1 MSTARRPKT
10 RLGNIS
16 KSFGLSGFENAYPKT
31 LSGGMR
37 QRVAL
42 IRTLIMDPDILLL
55 DEPFS
60 ALDYQTRL
68 YLEGV
73 LKEAVETYHKT
84 VILVTHDIDEA
95 VALSKR
101 VVVLSGRPAR
111 VKIVHDIDIA
121 ASSPDHGAKRQPLL
135 RLFPRALRRARHPD
149 RENRVTLTLPGASRA
164 LRKRRARSPRARTFN
179 TILGRSALQATRRHR
194 VLCTVGDRRAR
205 RVDFRLSGRLA
216 APASLPPAIKM
227 LLSGD
232 LLSDTW
238 FTLFEAILGFVIGTI
253 LGSLLGLALWY
264 SAFVARLV
272 EPFIVAINSVP
283 KIALAPIVVLW
294 FGTGLVSKVALSV
307 SLTAIV
313 ALIAAYQA
321 AKDADVD
328 LQSLLISM
336 GADKHQVFF
345 KAVVPSTLPS
355 IIATFRINIGFGLV
369 GAVVGEFIS
378 SQRGLG
384 HLIYTASSLYDL
396 NTVWVGLFTL
406 MIMGFALYYVIDL
419 IERTSLPWKQA
430 EHHASGSSLIEK
442 QKGAIDETCFA
453 RDARRRPR
461 NAAAHHAG
469 AGRRQEGDAVA
480 SIPVDALSAALCRHR
495 RRLLHP
501 AGP

>member
-1 MSTARRPKT
+1 
-10 RLGNIS
+10 
-16 KSFGLSGFENAYPKT
+16 
-31 LSGGMR
+31 
-37 QRVAL
+37 
-42 IRTLIMDPDILLL
+42 
-55 DEPFS
+55 
-60 ALDYQTRL
+60 
-68 YLEGV
+68 
-73 LKEAVETYHKT
+73 
-84 VILVTHDIDEA
+84 
-95 VALSKR
+95 
-101 VVVLSGRPAR
+101 
-111 VKIVHDIDIA
+111 
-121 ASSPDHGAKRQPLL
+121 
-135 RLFPRALRRARHPD
+135 
-149 RENRVTLTLPGASRA
+149 LPGASP
-164 LRKRRARSPRARTFN
+164 LPKRKPRAQRRSFSFDTA
-179 TILGRSALQATRRHR
+179 LGRTVLQAIAVVAFFAAWEAGVRMGWISAF
-194 VLCTVGDRRAR
+194 LVGSP
-205 RVDFRLSGRLA
+205 SGIFA
-216 APASLPPAIKM
+216 GGFKM
-227 LLSGD
+227 LASGD

-238 FTLFEAILGFVIGTI
+238 YTLFEAILGFVIGTI

-384 HLIYTASSLYDL
+384 HLIYTASSFYDL

-406 MIMGFALYYVIDL
+406 MIMGFVLYYVIDI

-430 EHHASGSSLIEK
+430 STSH
-442 QKGAIDETCFA
+442 QV
-453 RDARRRPR
+453 
-461 NAAAHHAG
+461 
-469 AGRRQEGDAVA
+469 QV
-480 SIPVDALSAALCRHR
+480 
-495 RRLLHP
+495 
-501 AGP
+501 

>member
-1 MSTARRPKT
+1 
-10 RLGNIS
+10 
-16 KSFGLSGFENAYPKT
+16 
-31 LSGGMR
+31 
-37 QRVAL
+37 
-42 IRTLIMDPDILLL
+42 
-55 DEPFS
+55 
-60 ALDYQTRL
+60 
-68 YLEGV
+68 
-73 LKEAVETYHKT
+73 
-84 VILVTHDIDEA
+84 
-95 VALSKR
+95 
-101 VVVLSGRPAR
+101 
-111 VKIVHDIDIA
+111 
-121 ASSPDHGAKRQPLL
+121 
-135 RLFPRALRRARHPD
+135 
-149 RENRVTLTLPGASRA
+149 VTLTLPGANP
-164 LRKRRARSPRARTFN
+164 LPKRRPARAPRRRATFD
-179 TILGRSALQATRRHR
+179 TALGRSTLQALAVIVFFAAWEAGVRMGW
-194 VLCTVGDRRAR
+194 VSAFLVGSPVGIFADA
-205 RVDFRLSGRLA
+205 FRMIASGE
-216 APASLPPAIKM
+216 
-227 LLSGD
+227 

-253 LGSLLGLALWY
+253 AGSLLGLALWY
-264 SAFVARLV
+264 SVFVARLV

-406 MIMGFALYYVIDL
+406 MIMGFVLYYVIDI
-419 IERTSLPWKQA
+419 IERTSLPWKQ
-430 EHHASGSSLIEK
+430 SSTTH
-442 QKGAIDETCFA
+442 QV
-453 RDARRRPR
+453 
-461 NAAAHHAG
+461 
-469 AGRRQEGDAVA
+469 QV
-480 SIPVDALSAALCRHR
+480 
-495 RRLLHP
+495 
-501 AGP
+501 

>member
-1 MSTARRPKT
+1 
-10 RLGNIS
+10 
-16 KSFGLSGFENAYPKT
+16 
-31 LSGGMR
+31 
-37 QRVAL
+37 
-42 IRTLIMDPDILLL
+42 
-55 DEPFS
+55 
-60 ALDYQTRL
+60 
-68 YLEGV
+68 
-73 LKEAVETYHKT
+73 
-84 VILVTHDIDEA
+84 
-95 VALSKR
+95 
-101 VVVLSGRPAR
+101 
-111 VKIVHDIDIA
+111 
-121 ASSPDHGAKRQPLL
+121 
-135 RLFPRALRRARHPD
+135 
-149 RENRVTLTLPGASRA
+149 VTLTMPGTTPLPK
-164 LRKRRARSPRARTFN
+164 RKPRPVRRRAGFN
-179 TILGRSALQATRRHR
+179 TPLGRAALQALAVIGFFALWEIGVRMGWISAF
-194 VLCTVGDRRAR
+194 LVGSPFGIFA
-205 RVDFRLSGRLA
+205 VGFKMIVSGE
-216 APASLPPAIKM
+216 
-227 LLSGD
+227 

-253 LGSLLGLALWY
+253 VGSLLGLALWY

-406 MIMGFALYYVIDL
+406 MIMGFVLYYVIDI
-419 IERTSLPWKQA
+419 IERTSLPWKQTNTT
-430 EHHASGSSLIEK
+430 H
-442 QKGAIDETCFA
+442 QV
-453 RDARRRPR
+453 
-461 NAAAHHAG
+461 
-469 AGRRQEGDAVA
+469 QV
-480 SIPVDALSAALCRHR
+480 
-495 RRLLHP
+495 
-501 AGP
+501 